1 LNESERNAGQG
12 LIPRQR
18 NAGSVDGSDGKED
31 QRGKTED
38 RRDDRGEIF
47 AEFESGKET
56 AEWLTLKQLCQQ

>member
-1 LNESERNAGQG
+1 
-12 LIPRQR
+12 LIPGQR
-18 NAGSVDGSDGKED
+18 NAGRVDGRDGEKD